1 MRSWSVIIILAVSQF
16 VMVLDSTVMNVSISV
31 VAEDLNTS
39 ITGMQ
44 AAITFY
50 ALTMAALM
58 LTGGKLGDLMGRA
71 RAFKIGAVIYGIGSL
86 TTALSPNLTVLMLG
100 WSLVEGLGAVLVIP
114 AIASLAAINYT
125 GKARVTAFS
134 ILGAVTGLAAAVGP
148 LLGGLMTTYA
158 SWRYVFV
165 AETVVMVIVLF
176 AARLIHDVDRD
187 PDVRIDPLSVLASAG
202 GLALIVYGVL
212 QSKTWGWLKPQH
224 PPEINGSEIAPPLG
238 VSPVAYLLLIGVV
251 VLWLFVDRQRALAR
265 SGRQPLLRVEL
276 LRVPALRSGLGGF
289 LAQYF
294 AIAALFFVVPVYLQ
308 TMLGRDALQTGVK
321 ILPLSVGL
329 VLFSVL
335 GSWLTAR
342 RSARFIA
349 RGGQLTMAVGV
360 LFVIAGGVGGVDLR
374 SIAFA
379 IGMFVMGAG
388 FGLLA
393 SQLGNVNMSAVE
405 EKDTSEVGGLQG
417 TFQNLARPSGP
428 RSPVRCSSCC
438 CHQVSSPRSTTP
450 IHSPPPSNNRSSRR
464 STTVECPSSRR
475 IRPAPWCSTPAAR
488 KHRRRRCPT
497 PTPTRRSRRSSRR
510 CSSCSSCWCWRCCP
524 RGTCRTG
531 SSHRAPART
540 RKTTR
545 KTRPPEGTQPRATTF
560 FAMVASVCLMA

>member
-31 VAEDLNTS
+31 VADDLGTS

-50 ALTMAALM
+50 ALTMAAFM

-86 TTALSPNLTVLMLG
+86 TTALSPNLTVLLIG

-148 LLGGLMTTYA
+148 LLGGVMTTYL

-165 AETVVMVIVLF
+165 AETVVMVAVLF
-176 AARLIHDVDRD
+176 AAKLIRDVPRD
-187 PDVRIDPLSVLASAG
+187 PEVRIDPLSVVASAG
-202 GLALIVYGVL
+202 GLSLIVYGVL

-224 PPEINGSEIAPPLG
+224 PPEIGGDEIAPLG
-238 VSPVAYLLLIGVV
+238 VSPVAYLLLAGVV
-251 VLWLFVDRQRALAR
+251 VLWLFVLRQRTLAT

-276 LRVPALRSGLGGF
+276 FRIAALRSGLGGF

-329 VLFSVL
+329 VLFSIL

-349 RGGQLTMAVGV
+349 RGGQITMALGT
-360 LFVIAGGVGGVDLR
+360 LLVIASVGIDLR
-374 SIAFA
+374 NAAFA
-379 IGMFVMGAG
+379 AGMFVVGAG

-417 TFQNLARPSGP
+417 TFQNL
-428 RSPVRCSSCC
+428 
-438 CHQVSSPRSTTP
+438 
-450 IHSPPPSNNRSSRR
+450 
-464 STTVECPSSRR
+464 
-475 IRPAPWCSTPAAR
+475 
-488 KHRRRRCPT
+488 
-497 PTPTRRSRRSSRR
+497 
-510 CSSCSSCWCWRCCP
+510 
-524 RGTCRTG
+524 G
-531 SSHRAPART
+531 SSFGTAVAGSVFLLMLSSGFVSAVNDAENLSPTDQQRIIAAVDDQGVPIISADEART
-540 RKTTR
+540 LVLDAGGSEESAQAVSQAYSDSQIAALQQSLFVVFGLLVLALLFSRHLPNR
-545 KTRPPEGTQPRATTF
+545 IPEPGPALERQSAEPEPK
-560 FAMVASVCLMA
+560 SGS

>member
-31 VAEDLNTS
+31 VADDLGTS

-50 ALTMAALM
+50 ALTMAAFM

-86 TTALSPNLTVLMLG
+86 TTALSPNLTVLLIG

-134 ILGAVTGLAAAVGP
+134 ILGAVTGLAAAIGP
-148 LLGGLMTTYA
+148 LLGGVMTTYL

-165 AETVVMVIVLF
+165 AETVVMVAVLF
-176 AARLIHDVDRD
+176 AAKLIHDVPRDRN
-187 PDVRIDPLSVLASAG
+187 VRIDPLSVVASAG

-224 PPEINGSEIAPPLG
+224 PPEIGGDQIAPLG
-238 VSPVAYLLLIGVV
+238 VSPVAYLLLLGVV
-251 VLWLFVDRQRALAR
+251 VLWLFVVRQRALAD

-276 LRVPALRSGLGGF
+276 FRIAPLRSGLGGF

-329 VLFSVL
+329 ILFSIL

-349 RGGQLTMAVGV
+349 RGGQITMALGT
-360 LFVIAGGVGGVDLR
+360 LLVIASVGTDLR
-374 SIAFA
+374 SAVFA
-379 IGMFVMGAG
+379 AGMFVVGAG

-417 TFQNLARPSGP
+417 TFQNLGSSFGTAVAGSVFLLMLSSGFVSAVNDTENLPAADQQQIISTVDAAGVPIISADEARTLVVDAGGSPESAQAVSQAYADSQIAALQQALFVVFGLLVLALLFSRHLPSRIPEPGPDDRTATSGP
-428 RSPVRCSSCC
+428 
-438 CHQVSSPRSTTP
+438 
-450 IHSPPPSNNRSSRR
+450 
-464 STTVECPSSRR
+464 
-475 IRPAPWCSTPAAR
+475 PAPTN
-488 KHRRRRCPT
+488 
-497 PTPTRRSRRSSRR
+497 
-510 CSSCSSCWCWRCCP
+510 
-524 RGTCRTG
+524 G
-531 SSHRAPART
+531 S
-540 RKTTR
+540 
-545 KTRPPEGTQPRATTF
+545 
-560 FAMVASVCLMA
+560 

>member
-31 VAEDLNTS
+31 VADDLGTS

-50 ALTMAALM
+50 ALTMAAFM

-86 TTALSPNLTVLMLG
+86 TTALSPNLTVLLIG
-100 WSLVEGLGAVLVIP
+100 WSLVEGLGAVLVI
-114 AIASLAAINYT
+114 AAMASLAAINYT

-148 LLGGLMTTYA
+148 LLGGVMTTYL

-165 AETVVMVIVLF
+165 AETVVMVAVLF
-176 AARLIHDVDRD
+176 AAKLIRDVPRD
-187 PDVRIDPLSVLASAG
+187 PEVRIDPLSVVASAG
-202 GLALIVYGVL
+202 GLSLIVYSVL

-224 PPEINGSEIAPPLG
+224 PPEIGGDEIAPLG
-238 VSPVAYLLLIGVV
+238 VSPVAYLLLAGVV
-251 VLWLFVDRQRALAR
+251 VLWLFVLRQRTLAK

-276 LRVPALRSGLGGF
+276 FRIAALRSGLGGF

-329 VLFSVL
+329 VLFSIL

-349 RGGQLTMAVGV
+349 RGGQITMALGT
-360 LFVIAGGVGGVDLR
+360 LLVIASVGIDLR
-374 SIAFA
+374 NAAFA
-379 IGMFVMGAG
+379 AGMFVVGAG

-417 TFQNLARPSGP
+417 TFQNL
-428 RSPVRCSSCC
+428 
-438 CHQVSSPRSTTP
+438 
-450 IHSPPPSNNRSSRR
+450 
-464 STTVECPSSRR
+464 
-475 IRPAPWCSTPAAR
+475 
-488 KHRRRRCPT
+488 
-497 PTPTRRSRRSSRR
+497 
-510 CSSCSSCWCWRCCP
+510 
-524 RGTCRTG
+524 G
-531 SSHRAPART
+531 SSFGTAVAGSVFLLMLSSGFVSAVNDAENLSPTDQQRIIAAVDDQGVPIISADEART
-540 RKTTR
+540 LVLDAGGSEESAQAVSQAYSDSQIAALQQSLFVVFGLLVLALLFSRHLPNRIPEPGPALERKSAE
-545 KTRPPEGTQPRATTF
+545 PEPKSG
-560 FAMVASVCLMA
+560 S

>member
-31 VAEDLNTS
+31 VADDLGTS

-50 ALTMAALM
+50 ALTMAAFM

-86 TTALSPNLTVLMLG
+86 TTALSPNLTVLLIG

-148 LLGGLMTTYA
+148 LLGGVMTTYL

-165 AETVVMVIVLF
+165 AETVVMVAVLF
-176 AARLIHDVDRD
+176 AAKLIRDVPRD
-187 PDVRIDPLSVLASAG
+187 PEVRIDPLSVVASAG
-202 GLALIVYGVL
+202 GLSLIVYGVL

-224 PPEINGSEIAPPLG
+224 PPELGGDEIAPLG
-238 VSPVAYLLLIGVV
+238 VSPVAYLLLAGVV
-251 VLWLFVDRQRALAR
+251 VLWLFVLRQRTLAT

-276 LRVPALRSGLGGF
+276 FRIAALRSGLGGF

-329 VLFSVL
+329 VLFSIL

-349 RGGQLTMAVGV
+349 RGGQITMALGT
-360 LFVIAGGVGGVDLR
+360 LLVIASVGIDLR
-374 SIAFA
+374 NAAFA
-379 IGMFVMGAG
+379 AGMFVVGAG

-417 TFQNLARPSGP
+417 TFQNL
-428 RSPVRCSSCC
+428 
-438 CHQVSSPRSTTP
+438 
-450 IHSPPPSNNRSSRR
+450 
-464 STTVECPSSRR
+464 
-475 IRPAPWCSTPAAR
+475 
-488 KHRRRRCPT
+488 
-497 PTPTRRSRRSSRR
+497 
-510 CSSCSSCWCWRCCP
+510 
-524 RGTCRTG
+524 G
-531 SSHRAPART
+531 SSFGTAVAGSVFLLMLSSGFVSAVDDAENLSPTDQQRIIAAVDEQGVPIISADEART
-540 RKTTR
+540 LVLDAGGSEESAQAVSQAYSDSQIAALQQSLFVVFGLLVLALLFSRHLPNR
-545 KTRPPEGTQPRATTF
+545 IPEPGPALERQSAEPEPK
-560 FAMVASVCLMA
+560 SGS

>member
-31 VAEDLNTS
+31 VADDLGTS

-50 ALTMAALM
+50 ALTMAAFM

-86 TTALSPNLTVLMLG
+86 TTALSPNLTVLLIG

-148 LLGGLMTTYA
+148 LLGGVMTTYL

-165 AETVVMVIVLF
+165 AETVVMVAVLF
-176 AARLIHDVDRD
+176 AAKLIRDVPRD
-187 PDVRIDPLSVLASAG
+187 PEVRIDPLSVVASAG
-202 GLALIVYGVL
+202 GLSLIVYGVL

-224 PPEINGSEIAPPLG
+224 PPEIGGDEIAPLG
-238 VSPVAYLLLIGVV
+238 VSPVAYLLLAGVV
-251 VLWLFVDRQRALAR
+251 VLWLFVLRQRTLAT

-276 LRVPALRSGLGGF
+276 FRIAALRSGLGGF

-329 VLFSVL
+329 VLFSIL

-349 RGGQLTMAVGV
+349 RGGQITMALGT
-360 LFVIAGGVGGVDLR
+360 LLVIASVGIDLR
-374 SIAFA
+374 NAAFA
-379 IGMFVMGAG
+379 AGMFVVGAG

-417 TFQNLARPSGP
+417 TFQNL
-428 RSPVRCSSCC
+428 
-438 CHQVSSPRSTTP
+438 
-450 IHSPPPSNNRSSRR
+450 
-464 STTVECPSSRR
+464 
-475 IRPAPWCSTPAAR
+475 
-488 KHRRRRCPT
+488 
-497 PTPTRRSRRSSRR
+497 
-510 CSSCSSCWCWRCCP
+510 
-524 RGTCRTG
+524 G
-531 SSHRAPART
+531 SSFGTAVAGSVFLLMLSSGFVSAVNDAENLSPIDQQRIVAAVDDQGVPIISADEART
-540 RKTTR
+540 LVLEAGGSEESAQAVSQAYSDSQIAALQQSLFVVFGLLVLALLFSRHLPNR
-545 KTRPPEGTQPRATTF
+545 IPEPGPALERQSAEPEPE
-560 FAMVASVCLMA
+560 SGS

>member
-31 VAEDLNTS
+31 VADDLGTS

-50 ALTMAALM
+50 ALTMAAFM

-86 TTALSPNLTVLMLG
+86 TTALSPNLTVLLIG

-148 LLGGLMTTYA
+148 LLGGVMTTYL

-165 AETVVMVIVLF
+165 AETVVMVAVLF
-176 AARLIHDVDRD
+176 AAKLIRDVPRD
-187 PDVRIDPLSVLASAG
+187 PEVRIDPLSVVASAG
-202 GLALIVYGVL
+202 GLSLIVYGVL

-224 PPEINGSEIAPPLG
+224 PPEIGGDEIAPLG
-238 VSPVAYLLLIGVV
+238 VSPVAYLLLAGVV
-251 VLWLFVDRQRALAR
+251 VLWLFVLRQRTLAT

-276 LRVPALRSGLGGF
+276 FRIAALRSGLGGF

-329 VLFSVL
+329 VLFSIL

-349 RGGQLTMAVGV
+349 RGGQITMALGT
-360 LFVIAGGVGGVDLR
+360 LLVIASVGIDLR
-374 SIAFA
+374 NAAFA
-379 IGMFVMGAG
+379 AGMFVVGAG

-417 TFQNLARPSGP
+417 TFQNLGSSFGTAVAGSVFLLMLSSGFVSAVDDAENLSPTDQQRIIAAVDDQGVPIISADEARTLVLEAGGSEE
-428 RSPVRCSSCC
+428 SA
-438 CHQVSSPRSTTP
+438 QAVSQAYSDSQ
-450 IHSPPPSNNRSSRR
+450 IAALQQSLFVVFGLLVLALLFSRR
-464 STTVECPSSRR
+464 LPNR
-475 IRPAPWCSTPAAR
+475 IPEPGPALERQSAEPEPKS
-488 KHRRRRCPT
+488 
-497 PTPTRRSRRSSRR
+497 
-510 CSSCSSCWCWRCCP
+510 
-524 RGTCRTG
+524 G
-531 SSHRAPART
+531 S
-540 RKTTR
+540 
-545 KTRPPEGTQPRATTF
+545 
-560 FAMVASVCLMA
+560 

>member
-31 VAEDLNTS
+31 VADDLGTS

-50 ALTMAALM
+50 ALTMAAFM

-86 TTALSPNLTVLMLG
+86 TTALSPNLTVLLIG
-100 WSLVEGLGAVLVIP
+100 WSLIEGLGAVLVIP

-134 ILGAVTGLAAAVGP
+134 ILGAVTGLAAAIGP
-148 LLGGLMTTYA
+148 LLGGVMTTYL

-165 AETVVMVIVLF
+165 AETVVMVAVLF
-176 AARLIHDVDRD
+176 AAKLIHDVPRDRN
-187 PDVRIDPLSVLASAG
+187 VRIDPLSVVASAG

-224 PPEINGSEIAPPLG
+224 PPEIGGDQIAPLG
-238 VSPVAYLLLIGVV
+238 VSPVAYLLLLGVV
-251 VLWLFVDRQRALAR
+251 VLWLFVVRQRALAD

-276 LRVPALRSGLGGF
+276 FRIAPLRSGLGGF

-329 VLFSVL
+329 VLFSIL

-349 RGGQLTMAVGV
+349 RGGQITMALGT
-360 LFVIAGGVGGVDLR
+360 LLVIASVGTDLR
-374 SIAFA
+374 SAVFA
-379 IGMFVMGAG
+379 AGMFVVGAG

-417 TFQNLARPSGP
+417 TFQNLGSSFGTAVAGSVFLLMLSSGFVSAVNDTENLPAADQQQIISTVDAAGVPIISADEARTLVLDAGGSPESAQAVSQAYADSQIAALQQALFVVFGLLVLALLFSRHLPSRIPEPGPDDRTATSGP
-428 RSPVRCSSCC
+428 P
-438 CHQVSSPRSTTP
+438 
-450 IHSPPPSNNRSSRR
+450 
-464 STTVECPSSRR
+464 
-475 IRPAPWCSTPAAR
+475 
-488 KHRRRRCPT
+488 
-497 PTPTRRSRRSSRR
+497 
-510 CSSCSSCWCWRCCP
+510 
-524 RGTCRTG
+524 
-531 SSHRAPART
+531 
-540 RKTTR
+540 
-545 KTRPPEGTQPRATTF
+545 ATTNG
-560 FAMVASVCLMA
+560 S

>member
-31 VAEDLNTS
+31 VADDLGTS

-50 ALTMAALM
+50 ALTMAAFM

-86 TTALSPNLTVLMLG
+86 TTALSPNLTVLLIG

-148 LLGGLMTTYA
+148 LLGGVMTTYL

-165 AETVVMVIVLF
+165 AETVVMVAVLF
-176 AARLIHDVDRD
+176 AARLIRDVPRD
-187 PDVRIDPLSVLASAG
+187 PEVRIDPLSVVASAG
-202 GLALIVYGVL
+202 GLSLIVYGVL

-224 PPEINGSEIAPPLG
+224 PPEIGGDEIAPLG
-238 VSPVAYLLLIGVV
+238 VSPVAYLLLAGVV
-251 VLWLFVDRQRALAR
+251 VLWLFVLRQRTLAT

-276 LRVPALRSGLGGF
+276 FRIAALRSGLGGF

-329 VLFSVL
+329 VLFSIL

-349 RGGQLTMAVGV
+349 RGGQITMALGT
-360 LFVIAGGVGGVDLR
+360 LLVIASVGIDLR
-374 SIAFA
+374 NAAFA
-379 IGMFVMGAG
+379 AGMFVVGAG

-417 TFQNLARPSGP
+417 TFQNL
-428 RSPVRCSSCC
+428 
-438 CHQVSSPRSTTP
+438 
-450 IHSPPPSNNRSSRR
+450 
-464 STTVECPSSRR
+464 
-475 IRPAPWCSTPAAR
+475 
-488 KHRRRRCPT
+488 
-497 PTPTRRSRRSSRR
+497 
-510 CSSCSSCWCWRCCP
+510 
-524 RGTCRTG
+524 G
-531 SSHRAPART
+531 SSFGTAVAGSVFLLMLSSGFVSAVNDAENLSPIDQQRIVAAVDDQGVPIISADEART
-540 RKTTR
+540 LVLEAGGSEESAQAVSQAYSDSQIAALQQSLFVVFGLLVLALLFSRHLPNR
-545 KTRPPEGTQPRATTF
+545 IPEPGPALERQSAEPEPK
-560 FAMVASVCLMA
+560 SGS

>member
-31 VAEDLNTS
+31 VADDLGTS

-50 ALTMAALM
+50 ALTMAAFM

-86 TTALSPNLTVLMLG
+86 TTALSPNLTVLLIG

-148 LLGGLMTTYA
+148 LLGGLMTTYL

-165 AETVVMVIVLF
+165 AETVVMVAVLF
-176 AARLIHDVDRD
+176 AAKLIRDVPRD
-187 PDVRIDPLSVLASAG
+187 PEVRIDPLSVVASAG
-202 GLALIVYGVL
+202 GLSLIVYGVL

-224 PPEINGSEIAPPLG
+224 PPELGGDEIAPLG
-238 VSPVAYLLLIGVV
+238 VSPVAYPLLAGVV
-251 VLWLFVDRQRALAR
+251 VLWLFVLRQRTLAT

-276 LRVPALRSGLGGF
+276 FRIAALRSGLGGF

-329 VLFSVL
+329 VLFSIL

-349 RGGQLTMAVGV
+349 RGGQITMALGT
-360 LFVIAGGVGGVDLR
+360 LLVIASVGIDLR
-374 SIAFA
+374 NAAFA
-379 IGMFVMGAG
+379 AGMFVVGAG

-417 TFQNLARPSGP
+417 TFQNL
-428 RSPVRCSSCC
+428 
-438 CHQVSSPRSTTP
+438 
-450 IHSPPPSNNRSSRR
+450 
-464 STTVECPSSRR
+464 
-475 IRPAPWCSTPAAR
+475 
-488 KHRRRRCPT
+488 
-497 PTPTRRSRRSSRR
+497 
-510 CSSCSSCWCWRCCP
+510 
-524 RGTCRTG
+524 G
-531 SSHRAPART
+531 SSFGTAVAGSVFLLMLSSGFVSAVNDAENLSPIDQQRIVAAVDDQGVPIISADEART
-540 RKTTR
+540 LVLEAGGSEESAQAVSQAYSDSQIAALQQSLFVVFGLLVLALLFSRHLPNR
-545 KTRPPEGTQPRATTF
+545 IPEPGPALERQSAEPEPK
-560 FAMVASVCLMA
+560 SGS

>member
-31 VAEDLNTS
+31 VADDLGTS

-50 ALTMAALM
+50 ALTMAAFM

-86 TTALSPNLTVLMLG
+86 TTALSPNLTVLLIG

-148 LLGGLMTTYA
+148 LLGGVMTTYL

-165 AETVVMVIVLF
+165 AETVVMVAVLF
-176 AARLIHDVDRD
+176 AAKLIRDVPRD
-187 PDVRIDPLSVLASAG
+187 PEVRIDPLSVVASAG
-202 GLALIVYGVL
+202 GLSLIVYGVL

-224 PPEINGSEIAPPLG
+224 PPEIGGDEIAPLG
-238 VSPVAYLLLIGVV
+238 VSPVAYLLLAGVV
-251 VLWLFVDRQRALAR
+251 VLWLFVLRQRTLAT

-276 LRVPALRSGLGGF
+276 FRIAALRSGLGGF

-329 VLFSVL
+329 VLFSIL

-349 RGGQLTMAVGV
+349 RGGQITMALGT
-360 LFVIAGGVGGVDLR
+360 LLVIASVGIDLR
-374 SIAFA
+374 NAAFA
-379 IGMFVMGAG
+379 AGMFVVGAG

-417 TFQNLARPSGP
+417 TFQNL
-428 RSPVRCSSCC
+428 
-438 CHQVSSPRSTTP
+438 
-450 IHSPPPSNNRSSRR
+450 
-464 STTVECPSSRR
+464 
-475 IRPAPWCSTPAAR
+475 
-488 KHRRRRCPT
+488 
-497 PTPTRRSRRSSRR
+497 
-510 CSSCSSCWCWRCCP
+510 
-524 RGTCRTG
+524 G
-531 SSHRAPART
+531 SSFGTAVAGSVFLLMLSSGFVSAVNDAENLSPTDQQRIIATVDDQGVPIISADEART
-540 RKTTR
+540 LVLDAGGSEQSAQAVSQAYSDSQIAALQQSLFVVFGLLVLALLFSRHLPNR
-545 KTRPPEGTQPRATTF
+545 IPEPGPALERQSAEPEPK
-560 FAMVASVCLMA
+560 SGS